1 MIDSTIS
8 RARMRDLTGLGRV
21 ILGEAGGA
29 GSPENH
35 ASPRRH
41 LTDATS
47 IGEAAAAAPQTAR
60 LAPRARRSRGINHL
74 EDKPFM
80 LARLYSSGRA

>member
-8 RARMRDLTGLGRV
+8 RARMRDPTGLGRV

-47 IGEAAAAAPQTAR
+47 IGEAPNDAPDLMLLGQ
-60 LAPRARRSRGINHL
+60 PSVGRSR
-74 EDKPFM
+74 P
-80 LARLYSSGRA
+80 ARDDLVESII

>member
-47 IGEAAAAAPQTAR
+47 IGEAPPRRPRPLSSR
-60 LAPRARRSRGINHL
+60 LARDDLVESII
-74 EDKPFM
+74 
-80 LARLYSSGRA
+80 